1 MHPIAQYFSEK
12 YPDSFKIL
20 EFEGQNFI
28 LFKPKSAPTTSVLMT
43 VGLSDFKMP
52 VHEKH
57 TGEEFN
63 ELYFL
68 LPSYWDLSV
77 DNPKFNWVFSWL
89 NRLKKYVVEKNTWFG
104 HGHTM
109 PCGAEMKPL
118 SETMQQN
125 HFFLLRPNLVSEDL
139 KPIEIEGRQVH
150 FLSVVPIF
158 GDEMDYKQ
166 GKGTKKLEEKM
177 KNAGVS
183 EQLDDF
189 RKTVLKTR
197 WNFFG

>member
-1 MHPIAQYFSEK
+1 MHSIAQYFSEK
-12 YPDSFKIL
+12 YPESFNTL
-20 EFEGQNFI
+20 EIEGQNFI
-28 LFKPKSAPTTSVLMT
+28 LFRPESAPTARVLMT
-43 VGLSDFKMP
+43 VGLSDFRMQ

-68 LPSYWDLSV
+68 LPSYWDLSN

-118 SETMQQN
+118 SETMLQN
-125 HFFLLRPNLVSEDL
+125 HFFLLRPNLVSADL
-139 KPIEIEGRQVH
+139 KPIEIDGKQVH